1 MDSKEYRLLKTG
13 KSNLLFNSNSEEAVL
28 GADTNGIQFPYKE
41 ALPGLGSDVMGCSL

>member
-13 KSNLLFNSNSEEAVL
+13 KSNLFNSNSEEAVL

-41 ALPGLGSDVMGCSL
+41 ALPGLGSDVMGCSQ